1 MLKGLESVFSPK
13 PAENPVPDVFK
24 FDLLFGSED
33 QGHVILVCKIKS
45 SQMVQNSA
53 SESFRECLEARCL
66 WELTSEPSN
75 EKKIALDS
83 VLLVIRICQ
92 HIKKQMLKIDYFWLL
107 GESGGEVEA
116 VARRDA
122 EQTLIWKTC
131 QLRSSCFC
139 FAEPISCCIFSLL
152 SIVQR
157 QKTNTRK
164 KCPLR

>member
-45 SQMVQNSA
+45 SQMVQTSA

-66 WELTSEPSN
+66 WELTSEPSK

-83 VLLVIRICQ
+83 VLLVIRIC
-92 HIKKQMLKIDYFWLL
+92 
-107 GESGGEVEA
+107 
-116 VARRDA
+116 
-122 EQTLIWKTC
+122 
-131 QLRSSCFC
+131 
-139 FAEPISCCIFSLL
+139 
-152 SIVQR
+152 
-157 QKTNTRK
+157 
-164 KCPLR
+164 